1 MLKLQTIVVAV
12 NGDTDAFIQERV
24 SAALAANPQIV
35 DFRLQGVP
43 SAAPSSASRA
53 HAGGLYRKGQ
63 AFADLG
69 QVDHYLFWTEEDVT
83 PMLLGPYASD
93 EERLVHAK
101 LLRDRNDMDGIYRL
115 DVPAGTP
122 GVQVECFTG
131 AEMQNEDLVTEIC
144 RSLARGDKN
153 WARIA
158 TSDHLTFQFMGEEVL
173 VNSEDRLTVATVLKQ
188 NLYLVKDET
197 QDYVVTGLRL
207 NEVFSMDMWR
217 AEVAAAKTTTGYEQ
231 WLADKSL
238 ELERVCYAFPGKI

>member
-12 NGDTDAFIQERV
+12 SGDNDASIQERV

-35 DFRLQGVP
+35 DFKLQGEP
-43 SAAPSSASRA
+43 STAPSSANRA
-53 HAGGLYRKGQ
+53 HVGGVYKKGQ
-63 AFADLG
+63 AFSDLER
-69 QVDHYLFWTEEDVT
+69 VDHYLFWTEEDVT
-83 PMLLGPYASD
+83 PILLGPYASD

-101 LLRDRNDMDGIYRL
+101 LLRDRNAMDGIYRL

-122 GVQVECFTG
+122 NVSVDCFTG
-131 AEMQNEDLVTEIC
+131 AEMADEDLVTEIC

-173 VNSEDRLTVATVLKQ
+173 VNSENRLTVATVLKQ
-188 NLYLVKDET
+188 NLYLVPGET
-197 QDYVVTGLRL
+197 QDYVVTGIRL

-231 WLADKSL
+231 WLDEKSR